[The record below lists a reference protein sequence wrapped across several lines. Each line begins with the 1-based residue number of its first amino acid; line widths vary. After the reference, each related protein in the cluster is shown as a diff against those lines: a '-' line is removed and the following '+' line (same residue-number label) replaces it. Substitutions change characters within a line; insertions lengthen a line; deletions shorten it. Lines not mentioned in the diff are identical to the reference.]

1 MDLKLYPGCIHRIA
15 DKSQVYTQGAHMRP
29 LGVVALVLGIEEEN
43 GPQLTSLAGH
53 FYGHKTAISA
63 LQTILQED
71 FKAGDLRH

>member
-1 MDLKLYPGCIHRIA
+1 MRIWTACGCIC
-15 DKSQVYTQGAHMRP
+15 P
-29 LGVVALVLGIEEEN
+29 NVALVLGIEEEN